1 MGKSYSATSTFKCW
15 GSTAAVLVIFSLLY
29 SNYVVDL
36 ISNWKKLELHLMVVS
51 VLLKAKFTHTQISV
65 PKISILMSKTALSS
79 PRVICTLKMLVLFD
93 MKSGTCFLLLVV
105 IVWKCE
111 YFLNFLVKCFITACF
126 RFSYMY
132 FLTIRMALINKEFRV
147 YLIFLKLFTATLPYL
162 ISSWK
167 ELNSSM
173 IEFCWFS

>member
-1 MGKSYSATSTFKCW
+1 MGKSYSETSTFKCW
-15 GSTAAVLVIFSLLY
+15 GSTATVLVIFSLLC

-65 PKISILMSKTALSS
+65 AKISILMSKTALST

-105 IVWKCE
+105 IV
-111 YFLNFLVKCFITACF
+111 
-126 RFSYMY
+126 
-132 FLTIRMALINKEFRV
+132 
-147 YLIFLKLFTATLPYL
+147 
-162 ISSWK
+162 
-167 ELNSSM
+167 
-173 IEFCWFS
+173 